1 MKCKNCGNECAV
13 GKFCNQCG
21 ALLPVEEEVKPA
33 EAAPAQAPQS
43 TQTEVRSEPEQAAEQ
58 AAPAVQAESASSEAA
73 PVQEVPAAE
82 TPVQE
87 APAAETAEI
96 PAQEAPAAEAPVQEE
111 PSKETPAAETPAAE
125 TPAAEQPAAV
135 QTIPVAAPVQTAPS
149 AAPVAAAP
157 AGNDIKVKIREICGK
172 VKAKMGEKAYKGVGL
187 WVPAIL
193 PAFWG
198 LLIILFL
205 AADGVNAGGF
215 IRDSGYGVMGGMY
228 GGGAAFGAVMCLLI
242 GLAYIGLG
250 IFRIV
255 LAVKKPYLTPK
266 FVVPTQLGLYGAL
279 FLMSCVMV
287 GSINTY
293 MGGAHSGPAGN
304 CILAFTI
311 IGAIFVVAGIL
322 LFKFGCVDE
331 LIELRK
337 NAAAEYAEERK
348 KKLAEQA
355 AAQAAA
361 QTAAAN
367 AAMAAMQLAA
377 SADPAKSMGDG
388 AAAVPQVVY
397 VQGDAKPSM
406 EDELFGKIPMKKK
419 IINYRWSG
427 AVASLVAVLFIAIAG
442 VLPLSEIRGG
452 GAYSGFSFV
461 YTTFANL
468 AENSYY
474 SAGEHALS
482 ILFLVLELAAFALC
496 ALFAFLHLRIAIK
509 QPYTQHPIFGMFHL
523 WFTMIAAGLMTYLVV
538 WNGIIVSYSSDI
550 GYIISTIIALILL
563 SVVLAGCMFGVIL
576 YIVCART
583 DENRYLIKKKRLQ
596 LRDDPSSDTAGI
608 KSRKKFAIAVAV
620 IALIAFILSVAMPA
634 MKSSNRGFDPNV
646 ATSFRVGDYYYDIVD
661 ELGEPYS
668 VNTTSNNGKV
678 AYWYSKSYTDV
689 MGKGNDSGSDDDFDD
704 IEDWEDLEN
713 AFEDSMKEE
722 EERQQQ
728 LDGLVYQYYK
738 ITFDKNNYMTYL
750 VYDNNCS
757 YRSGNSEEKRVSYGN
772 MSLEE
777 DVDYDSISVSIGFNI
792 SVAYDDGSYEAGYVD
807 TLYSFDYSG
816 NSTFKYN
823 SVLSDDPV
831 PVAVQGISSSDIV
844 DFGNAAY
851 IDLGIDAYLYNIG
864 GILIGAEDTADSN
877 AEITSSDIS
886 VSGST
891 IYVDYSL
898 TGIDGAIAKLA
909 STGKVGGFVV
919 TDKIGGSRMTGG
931 TYAGSENG
939 SLYTY
944 SSSNRKL
951 LFASYADTKSNTS
964 IFETLNIRIVG
975 SYAFNYYSGNSN
987 ITTLPS
993 MGPGTS
999 GYMGVTTLEDY
1010 AFAGSTFTRVTIPS
1024 WVTSVGSKIFYG
1036 CSDGSVTLSGRTSVP
1051 SSWASDW
1058 AVYNSSGYAWY
1069 IYNQDNTQIN

>member
-21 ALLPVEEEVKPA
+21 AMLPVEEEVKPA

-73 PVQEVPAAE
+73 PVQEAPAAE
-82 TPVQE
+82 TTEAPAQE
-87 APAAETAEI
+87 APAAETAET
-96 PAQEAPAAEAPVQEE
+96 PAAEISAQEE
-111 PSKETPAAETPAAE
+111 PLKETPAAETPAL
-125 TPAAEQPAAV
+125 V
-135 QTIPVAAPVQTAPS
+135 QTIPVAAPVQTVPS

-157 AGNDIKVKIREICGK
+157 AGNDIKGKIREICGK

-215 IRDSGYGVMGGMY
+215 IRDSGYGIMGGMY

-250 IFRIV
+250 VFRIV

-311 IGAIFVVAGIL
+311 IGAIFVAAGIL

-348 KKLAEQA
+348 KKLAEQS

-361 QTAAAN
+361 QTAAAS

-377 SADPAKSMGDG
+377 SADPSKSVGEG

-474 SAGEHALS
+474 SAGQYALS

-538 WNGIIVSYSSDI
+538 WNGIIYSYSSDI

-689 MGKGNDSGSDDDFDD
+689 MGKGNNSGSDDDFDD

-757 YRSGNSEEKRVSYGN
+757 YRSGNSDEKRISYGN

-777 DVDYDSISVSIGFNI
+777 DVDYDSISVSIGFNV

-864 GILIGAEDTADSN
+864 GILIGAEDKADSN
-877 AEITSSDIS
+877 AEITSSDIDLN
-886 VSGST
+886 GST

-919 TDKIGGSRMTGG
+919 TDKIGGSRVTGG

-939 SLYTY
+939 SMYTY

-964 IFETLNIRIVG
+964 IFETLKIRIVG

-999 GYMGVTTLEDY
+999 GYTGVTTLEDY
-1010 AFAGSTFTRVTIPS
+1010 AFAGSTFTRVTIPYC
-1024 WVTSVGSKIFYG
+1024 VKSVGSKIFYG
-1036 CSDGSVTLSGRTSVP
+1036 TTQGRVTLSGETSVP

>member
-73 PVQEVPAAE
+73 PVQEAPAAE
-82 TPVQE
+82 TTEVPVQE
-87 APAAETAEI
+87 APAAETAET
-96 PAQEAPAAEAPVQEE
+96 PAAEISAQEE
-111 PSKETPAAETPAAE
+111 PSKEVPAAETS
-125 TPAAEQPAAV
+125 AAEQSAPV
-135 QTIPVAAPVQTAPS
+135 QTIPVAAPVQTVPS

-157 AGNDIKVKIREICGK
+157 AGNDIKGKIREICGK

-250 IFRIV
+250 VFRIV

-311 IGAIFVVAGIL
+311 IGAIFVAAGIL

-361 QTAAAN
+361 QTAAAS

-377 SADPAKSMGDG
+377 SADPSKSVGEG

-461 YTTFANL
+461 YTTFAML
-468 AENSYY
+468 AENSYFY
-474 SAGEHALS
+474 SAGEYAVS

-523 WFTMIAAGLMTYLVV
+523 WFTMIAAGLMTYMVV
-538 WNGIIVSYSSDI
+538 WSGIIDSYSSDI

-563 SVVLAGCMFGVIL
+563 AVVLAGCMFGVIL

-646 ATSFRVGDYYYDIVD
+646 ATSFRVGESYYDIVD

-668 VNTTSNNGKV
+668 VNTTSDNGKV

-689 MGKGNDSGSDDDFDD
+689 MGKGNNSGSDDDFDD

-738 ITFDKNNYMTYL
+738 ITFDRNNYMTYL

-757 YRSGNSEEKRVSYGN
+757 YRSGKSEEKRVSYGN
-772 MSLEE
+772 MSLEVGA
-777 DVDYDSISVSIGFNI
+777 DGMSALIGFNV

-823 SVLSDDPV
+823 SELSDDPV

-851 IDLGIDAYLYNIG
+851 IDLGIDIYLSNIG

-877 AEITSSDIS
+877 AEITSNDIS

-919 TDKIGGSRMTGG
+919 TDKIGGSRVTGG

-951 LFASYADTKSNTS
+951 LFASYDDINSNTI
-964 IFETLNIRIVG
+964 IFETLKIKIVG
-975 SYAFNYYSGNSN
+975 SYAFNYDRGNTID

-999 GYMGVTTLEDY
+999 GYTGVTTLEDY

-1024 WVTSVGSKIFYG
+1024 CVENVGSKLFYG
-1036 CSDGSVTLSGRTSVP
+1036 CSDGSVTLSGRTSAP

-1058 AVYNSSGYAWY
+1058 AVYNSSGYAWD
-1069 IYNQDNTQIN
+1069 IYNQDGTRIN